1 MIILTIFYTP
11 IGGYMAKASCTDQE
25 FIALWNEL
33 GSATAVAKALNIN
46 IRSTQ
51 ARRDRLKRKGIVLVT
66 RNIQGNTIHFNR
78 EEITEKVRARLEET
92 RLNARRGA
100 VLDDATVFVFSDAH
114 FYPQDYTTAFRAL
127 IHFIKELKPEVIVCN
142 GDAFDGATISRHAR
156 IGWDTKPSVIQELE
170 AVKDHLGQIEEA
182 STFKSNLIWTL
193 GNHDARFETFLA
205 SQAPQYEHVQGFS
218 LKDHF
223 PLWKA
228 CWSYWINDDTVIKH
242 RWKGGRYAGS
252 NNTTFAGTNI
262 VTGHTHQLK
271 VEPFTDYNGT
281 RYGVQTGCL
290 AYPNAEQFIDY
301 TEDNP
306 KDWRSGFAVL
316 TFHKG
321 KLLMPELV
329 QVWNEAEGEVQFRGK
344 VYKV

>member
-1 MIILTIFYTP
+1 MS
-11 IGGYMAKASCTDQE
+11 KAACSDLE
-25 FIALWNEL
+25 FVALWKEL
-33 GSATAVAKALNIN
+33 GSSTAIAKALNIN
-46 IRSTQ
+46 VRSVQ
-51 ARRDRLKRKGIVLVT
+51 ARRVRLIHKGHDLPNSNQSGHIVKFNYDDIARKV
-66 RNIQGNTIHFNR
+66 NNR
-78 EEITEKVRARLEET
+78 IEET
-92 RLNARRGA
+92 RINARRG
-100 VLDDATVFVFSDAH
+100 LTMEKGTILVFSDAH
-114 FYPQDYTTAFRAL
+114 FYPEDYTTAFRAL

-142 GDAFDGATISRHAR
+142 GDAFDGAQISRHAR
-156 IGWDTKPSVIQELE
+156 IGWDTKPSVIQELD

-223 PLWKA
+223 PLWKP
-228 CWSYWINDDTVIKH
+228 CWSFWVNDHTVIKH

-271 VEPFTDYNGT
+271 VEPFTDYTGT

-290 AYPNAEQFIDY
+290 AYPHGEQFIDY

-316 TFHKG
+316 TFDRG
-321 KLLMPELV
+321 QLLMPELV
-329 QVWNEAEGEVQFRGK
+329 QVWDELEGEVQFRGK
-344 VYKV
+344 IHKV